1 MHNAAVAHLQYEA
14 ALLKEPAKVG
24 GRSFTATDPNPALQF
39 RDIYLL
45 LATITSFQ
53 VVTIPGISILILC
66 HMIEFYH
73 LSRVYFPMLAKLL
86 PPLQVP
92 LVLMQPAMLQVAN
105 SHQFAN
111 NDEIEREL
119 GYKGI
124 YTSMEAM
131 CTEVKEWIDE
141 GWYSANT
148 RRRNSM
154 KGAVE
159 KLGAVSAATRE

>member
-1 MHNAAVAHLQYEA
+1 
-14 ALLKEPAKVG
+14 
-24 GRSFTATDPNPALQF
+24 
-39 RDIYLL
+39 
-45 LATITSFQ
+45 
-53 VVTIPGISILILC
+53 
-66 HMIEFYH
+66 MIEFYH

-86 PPLQVP
+86 PPLQPP
-92 LVLMQPAMLQVAN
+92 LILMQPAMLQVAN

-119 GYKGI
+119 GYQGI

-148 RRRNSM
+148 KRRNSM
-154 KGAVE
+154 KGTVE